1 MIWHLYLSSSKKMYF
16 VSNKNTSEY
25 IRCKIYS
32 TNENKS
38 QCERIDENNIE
49 YGLWYMTT
57 TSKNAYID
65 IKAAHSTHRCGI
77 KSHSVFRNKGL
88 SRKTLKS
95 LKIGKCIYRI
105 IK

>member
-1 MIWHLYLSSSKKMYF
+1 
-16 VSNKNTSEY
+16 
-25 IRCKIYS
+25 
-32 TNENKS
+32 
-38 QCERIDENNIE
+38 
-49 YGLWYMTT
+49 MTT